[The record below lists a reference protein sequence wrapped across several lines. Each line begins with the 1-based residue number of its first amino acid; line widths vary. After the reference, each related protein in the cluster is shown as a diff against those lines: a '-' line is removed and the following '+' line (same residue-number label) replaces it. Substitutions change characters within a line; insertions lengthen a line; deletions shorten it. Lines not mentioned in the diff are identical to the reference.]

1 MGCHKWRSVEI
12 NQHTFKK
19 ITVETVR
26 QFVAGNCHI
35 DHVTSTGTVEMTSVD
50 TKISKSEI

>member
-1 MGCHKWRSVEI
+1 MGFHKWRSVEI

-19 ITVETVR
+19 ITVETLR
-26 QFVAGNCHI
+26 QFVAGNCHV